1 MCDCL
6 AKGDVPQLEV
16 NFRRQ
21 EQYGDEFAMG
31 LLKEEPLAGD
41 QAAFPGAKED
51 EAYAFAGGAWPRRDC
66 PEVGPRAPPELREA
80 APSLEA
86 EGSREAP
93 RPPEGRERCGREGPP
108 DAAAEPLAPSAEPPS
123 AEGDARGRTP
133 HDLRRGGAATFGHGG
148 APLAAP
154 PAPPSRAG
162 GVSVQIQ
169 EVRVDFDS
177 FCLCSLLAARV
188 VSRLPAV
195 FSANLWLFGAVS

>member
-80 APSLEA
+80 APSLETSRPSPPQSWPGRVGFQA

-123 AEGDARGRTP
+123 AEGDARDRESQDVPDIDECG
-133 HDLRRGGAATFGHGG
+133 
-148 APLAAP
+148 
-154 PAPPSRAG
+154 PA
-162 GVSVQIQ
+162 
-169 EVRVDFDS
+169 
-177 FCLCSLLAARV
+177 
-188 VSRLPAV
+188 
-195 FSANLWLFGAVS
+195 